1 MPRIVACSSKTG
13 SCKQRQKLPLIR
25 LLFANVSS
33 LNCRIASADFCE
45 HPYCMNTI
53 ETAPPISS
61 VEIPADPARLAEAFR
76 LFNQVSEELSTAY
89 GTLERQVEALTA
101 ELAAANGALRQQYQ
115 EKAALTERLT
125 RLLEA
130 LPAGVVVLDRTGQ
143 LDVANPAADH
153 LLGTPAL
160 GMAWADI
167 EQTRLE
173 VTETPGEMQA
183 GDKRVALS
191 MTEPDAVGGRI
202 VLLHDITEA
211 HRLKMQAERNE
222 RLAAMGEMAAQ
233 LAHQLRTPLAAALL
247 YAGNL
252 ENPGIQENTRISI
265 AQKTVGRLKH
275 LERLIQDMLL
285 FARGEVLGRE
295 AFAVEDLLGE
305 MAHIFEPLARQ
316 RGVEFVLSE
325 VPADLVMTGNRK
337 ALAGAL
343 TNLLE
348 NALQAVAGEVE
359 GQGRISLSVDAAPDR
374 LIFHIRDNGRGMPPD
389 VVARLFEP
397 FFTTRAEGTGLGLA
411 IARGVAR
418 AHGGGIDVESSPG
431 AGTQFVLTLSRG
443 INTHAISPESN

>member
-1 MPRIVACSSKTG
+1 MSVTD
-13 SCKQRQKLPLIR
+13 PL
-25 LLFANVSS
+25 APVPA
-33 LNCRIASADFCE
+33 ASA
-45 HPYCMNTI
+45 I
-53 ETAPPISS
+53 
-61 VEIPADPARLAEAFR
+61 EIPTDPARLAEAFR

-89 GTLERQVEALTA
+89 GTLERQVEALTG

-115 EKAALTERLT
+115 EKAALTDRLT

-130 LPAGVVVLDRTGQ
+130 LPAGVVVLDREGR

-160 GMAWADI
+160 GMAWGNI
-167 EQTRLE
+167 EAACLRPTD
-173 VTETPGEMQA
+173 TAGEMQA
-183 GDKRVALS
+183 GEYRVAMS
-191 MTEPDAVGGRI
+191 MTAPDASGGRI
-202 VLLHDITEA
+202 VLLHDITGA
-211 HRLKMQAERNE
+211 HQLKMQAERHE

-252 ENPGIQENTRISI
+252 ENPGLPEATRISI

-275 LERLIQDMLL
+275 LEHLIQDMLL

-295 AFAVEDLLGE
+295 TFAVEELLGE
-305 MAHIFEPLARQ
+305 LAHTFEPLARA
-316 RGVEFVLSE
+316 RDVEFELT
-325 VPADLVMTGNRK
+325 PAPAGLEITGNRK

-348 NALQAVAGEVE
+348 NALQAVSGGGCVNL
-359 GQGRISLSVDAAPDR
+359 GVDANKER
-374 LIFHIRDNGRGMPPD
+374 LAFRIRDNGRGMPPD
-389 VVARLFEP
+389 VVARLFQP

-418 AHGGGIDVESSPG
+418 AHGGGIDVESEHG
-431 AGTQFVLTLSRG
+431 AGTEFVLTVSRG
-443 INTHAISPESN
+443 TRNMQDANSVESN

>member
-1 MPRIVACSSKTG
+1 MTIDSIPAPVADIT
-13 SCKQRQKLPLIR
+13 
-25 LLFANVSS
+25 
-33 LNCRIASADFCE
+33 
-45 HPYCMNTI
+45 
-53 ETAPPISS
+53 
-61 VEIPADPARLAEAFR
+61 ADPARLAEAFR

-89 GTLERQVEALTA
+89 GALERQVEALTA

-130 LPAGVVVLDRTGQ
+130 LPAGVAVLDREGR

-160 GMAWADI
+160 GMAWQEI
-167 EQTRLE
+167 EAKCLRP
-173 VTETPGEMQA
+173 TETAGEMLA
-183 GDKRVALS
+183 GELRVA
-191 MTEPDAVGGRI
+191 MTMTSLDAGGGRI

-211 HRLKMQAERNE
+211 HRLKMQAERHE

-233 LAHQLRTPLAAALL
+233 LAHQLRTPIAAALL

-252 ENPGIQENTRISI
+252 ENPDLPAASRVSI

-275 LERLIQDMLL
+275 LEHLIQDMLL

-295 AFAVEDLLGE
+295 NFAVDEMLGE
-305 MAHIFEPLARQ
+305 LVHTFEPLART
-316 RGVEFVLSE
+316 RGVAFELAAVFPGLT
-325 VPADLVMTGNRK
+325 LTGNRK
-337 ALAGAL
+337 ALTGAL

-348 NALQAVAGEVE
+348 NALQAVTKRED
-359 GQGRISLSVDAAPDR
+359 GRVSLGVTVTQDR
-374 LIFHIRDNGRGMPPD
+374 LAFTVKDNGAGMPPD

-397 FFTTRAEGTGLGLA
+397 FYTTRAEGTGLGLA

-418 AHGGGIDVESSPG
+418 AHGGGIDVSSDPG
-431 AGTQFVLTLSRG
+431 QGTEFVLTVSRRADG
-443 INTHAISPESN
+443 SEPKESS